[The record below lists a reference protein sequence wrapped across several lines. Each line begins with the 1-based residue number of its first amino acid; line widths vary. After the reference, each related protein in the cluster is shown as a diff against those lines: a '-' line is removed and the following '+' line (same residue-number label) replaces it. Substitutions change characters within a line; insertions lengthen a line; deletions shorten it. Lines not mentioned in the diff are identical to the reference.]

1 VGVVDHSAEE
11 YVASVVERDVHDAHL
26 AHSTHAVQDTH
37 ASVVHEEVDIHVS
50 PTNLP
55 TAGYDTLFGDAEVH
69 EEKEDEVQFG
79 ALENKA
85 HEHKVLLS
93 SDAMRYFVKHVSSYA
108 EQNDMFEAVVQKAR
122 VSFPSEE
129 GWVVLNLERMERLVE
144 EVKHTHVREAEFVN
158 TTLENST
165 SYAPMSA
172 GSLAEAIVTKNI
184 VAAYQL
190 MANRPMIALAD
201 AASDLNAV
209 YRGRKGESV
218 TVSNLLEAHTR
229 EMSTDTL
236 ESLTLAL
243 TSALDGTYSTEE
255 EAVKMA
261 ILKAVQV
268 IS

>member
-1 VGVVDHSAEE
+1 
-11 YVASVVERDVHDAHL
+11 
-26 AHSTHAVQDTH
+26 
-37 ASVVHEEVDIHVS
+37 
-50 PTNLP
+50 
-55 TAGYDTLFGDAEVH
+55 
-69 EEKEDEVQFG
+69 
-79 ALENKA
+79 
-85 HEHKVLLS
+85 
-93 SDAMRYFVKHVSSYA
+93 
-108 EQNDMFEAVVQKAR
+108 
-122 VSFPSEE
+122 
-129 GWVVLNLERMERLVE
+129 
-144 EVKHTHVREAEFVN
+144 
-158 TTLENST
+158 
-165 SYAPMSA
+165 MSA